1 MFHMSREIYD
11 KALELAELIRQ
22 SKVYNDYKEA
32 ESAGR
37 NDTVLAACEQAYA
50 QLCRTIE
57 CETEKDVH
65 NAELLTAL
73 SHDMDE
79 TIAQIQALPVFQ
91 AREKARNELNALLQ
105 GVNELIRGSVVPDVP
120 CSCSGSCAGCSG
132 CGSQT

>member
-1 MFHMSREIYD
+1 MSREIYD

-22 SKVYNDYKEA
+22 SKAYTEYKDA

-37 NDTVLAACEQAYA
+37 NDTALSACEQAYA

-57 CETEKDVH
+57 CETEKNIH
-65 NAELLTAL
+65 NAELLSAL

-79 TIAQIQALPVFQ
+79 TIAQMQTLPAFQ
-91 AREKARNELNALLQ
+91 AREKARNELYALLQ
-105 GVNELIRGSVVPDVP
+105 GVNELIRGSVIPDVS

-132 CGSQT
+132 CGNQT